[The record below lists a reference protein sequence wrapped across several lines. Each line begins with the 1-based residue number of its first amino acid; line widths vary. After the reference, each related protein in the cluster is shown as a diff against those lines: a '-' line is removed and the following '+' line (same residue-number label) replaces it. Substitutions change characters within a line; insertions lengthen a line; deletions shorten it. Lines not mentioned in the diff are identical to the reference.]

1 MNNEL
6 ENSNMRSEKM
16 VQFLEDKCGDFLQ
29 DIPDN
34 ITPRNLK
41 DKIKGVFDNIEN
53 ALRLLKGW

>member
-29 DIPDN
+29 DLPEN

-41 DKIKGVFDNIEN
+41 DKIKDVFDDIEN
-53 ALRLLKGW
+53 ALRLLKG